1 MAATNQWIF
10 WICLLLAVWT
20 ALEGGVFKAF
30 SEFIMRALAR
40 PAPVVGVSVMQ
51 EINRTVLG
59 TQFVFA
65 IFALGAA
72 APLFAIAALMSLQ
85 GLGATL
91 IGLAALAYVVL
102 VPGMTIF
109 GNVPMNDRLDR
120 LDPASAEAAVYWP
133 LYLRRWTRMNHARTA
148 GCIVAAALYAL
159 AAATL
164 AASGTV

>member
-1 MAATNQWIF
+1 MVATDEWIF
-10 WICLLLAVWT
+10 WLCLLLAVWT

-30 SEFIMRALAR
+30 SEFIMRALAC
-40 PAPVVGVSVMQ
+40 PAPIVGVSAMQ

-59 TQFVFA
+59 TEFVFA
-65 IFALGAA
+65 IIALGAVT
-72 APLFAIAALMSLQ
+72 PLFALAALMSLQ
-85 GLGATL
+85 GFGTTL
-91 IGLAALAYVVL
+91 IGLAALAYVVF

-109 GNVPMNDRLDR
+109 GNVPMNNRLDR
-120 LDPASAEAAVYWP
+120 LDPASDEAAAYWP

>member
-1 MAATNQWIF
+1 MVVANEWFF
-10 WICLLLAVWT
+10 WLCLLLAVWT

-40 PAPVVGVSVMQ
+40 PAPAVGVSAMQ

-59 TQFVFA
+59 TEFVFA
-65 IFALGAA
+65 ILALGAVI
-72 APLFAIAALMSLQ
+72 PLFAIAALMCSQ
-85 GLGATL
+85 GLAVTL
-91 IGLAALAYVVL
+91 IAIAALAYVPF

-120 LDPASAEAAVYWP
+120 LDPASDEAAAYWP
-133 LYLRRWTRMNHARTA
+133 LYVRRWTLMNHARMA
-148 GCIVAAALYAL
+148 GCIVAAALFAL
-159 AAATL
+159 AAATQ